1 MGARAPLN
9 INHAYQKAVSYSQYS
24 TYSQCQYRWYLNY
37 IKKESAFSHSIHTV
51 YGTAMHET
59 MQTFLETMYE
69 KSVKE
74 AEEIDLSKL
83 LEERLIETYKAA
95 KEDNKGEHF
104 STKEELKEFLEDGC
118 ATLEWFK
125 KHRGRYFSKK
135 HTKLVGIE
143 IPILLP
149 VMEDNPNILLNGYI
163 DFILYDERD
172 QKYTIYDIKTSTRG
186 WKDKEKKDQIKLN
199 QILLY
204 KRFYAK
210 AMNVPEE
217 NVDVKFFIVKR
228 KVFSGPD
235 FPAHRVQEFVPANG
249 KKKVE
254 GAHQDLS
261 KFIRECF
268 DGNAKYNTDREYPKN
283 LDACK
288 WCQYKDRPDLCDRK

>member
-59 MQTFLETMYE
+59 MQTYLQTMYD
-69 KSVKE
+69 KSIKE
-74 AEEIDLSKL
+74 ADDIDLPKL
-83 LEERLIETYKAA
+83 LEENLIKTYKEAL
-95 KEDNKGEHF
+95 EDNKGEHF

-118 ATLEWFK
+118 ATLDWFK

-149 VMEDNPNILLNGYI
+149 VLEDNPNIFLNGYM
-163 DFILYDERD
+163 DLVLYDERD
-172 QKYTIYDIKTSTRG
+172 EKYTIYDIKTSTRG
-186 WKDKEKKDQIKLN
+186 WQDKEKKDQIKLN

-210 AMNVPEE
+210 ALNVPEDK
-217 NVDVKFFIVKR
+217 VDVKFFIVKR
-228 KVFSGPD
+228 KVFSSPD
-235 FPAHRVQEFVPANG
+235 FPVHRIQEFVPANG

-254 GAHQDLS
+254 SAYQDLS

-268 DGNAKYNTDREYPKN
+268 TPEAKHNTEREYPKN

-288 WCQYKDRPDLCDRK
+288 WCQYKDRPDLCSRK